1 MSENNEEHK
10 QEEHWLK
17 TYWRPAMGWQYFVIC
32 MFDFLVAPILNA
44 IFFAGFNIAKYVP
57 WDPLTLKGAGLYHLA
72 MGAIIGVSAWS
83 RGQEKMS
90 FSSTTSQ
97 TPFGTS
103 TSTSSSFSASS
114 SPTPT
119 NSYQSSPQSNYT
131 PSYSRSQPQSYDNES
146 DPPPKGGPF
155 R

>member
-44 IFFAGFNIAKYVP
+44 IYFAMFNAVKFQH
-57 WDPLTLKGAGLYHLA
+57 WDPITLKGAGLYHIA
-72 MGAIIGVSAWS
+72 MGAIIGVTAWS
-83 RGQEKMS
+83 RGQEKMTTTHTPYTP
-90 FSSTTSQ
+90 SS
-97 TPFGTS
+97 
-103 TSTSSSFSASS
+103 
-114 SPTPT
+114 
-119 NSYQSSPQSNYT
+119 NYSSPQSNYT
-131 PSYSRSQPQSYDNES
+131 PSYNRSQPQNYDNEP
-146 DPPPKGGPF
+146 DPAPKGGPF

>member
-44 IFFAGFNIAKYVP
+44 IYFAMFNAVKFQH
-57 WDPLTLKGAGLYHLA
+57 WDPITLKGAGLYHIA
-72 MGAIIGVSAWS
+72 MGAIIGVTAWS
-83 RGQEKMS
+83 RGQEKM
-90 FSSTTSQ
+90 TTTQ
-97 TPFGTS
+97 TPYTPS
-103 TSTSSSFSASS
+103 YTPSSNYS
-114 SPTPT
+114 
-119 NSYQSSPQSNYT
+119 SSPQSNYT
-131 PSYSRSQPQSYDNES
+131 PSYSRSQPQNYDNEP
-146 DPPPKGGPF
+146 DPAPKGGPF